1 MNTASSSGSGSL
13 PSNTVANPRGDLKEI
28 TTRSGI
34 SYDRPPIP
42 PPLSP
47 LPKVVEREPE
57 VTKNTVKP
65 STENIQPLVVQT
77 QAPIDEP
84 VVIPKPKPYIPY
96 PSRANKQKLCE
107 KHDNLASKFPW
118 PIWCN
123 ASIIVPLS
131 IWKKLSL
138 PELTPTQM
146 ILELAD
152 RSTTSPSG
160 IAEDVF
166 VKVGKFHFLADFVVV
181 DYVVDPRVPLILG
194 RPFLRTARALID
206 VYGEELTLRV
216 DDEAITFKVGQT
228 SRYSYNDVES
238 VNRIDVID
246 VSCEE
251 YAQEV
256 LGFSDSSTSGNPTPS
271 LDPILST
278 SFPSLTPFEG
288 GDFILEEIEAC
299 LTNDSI
305 PPGIDDA
312 DFDPEGDLLL
322 LEKLLNDDPSSPLPS
337 KELHFEDIKTIKS
350 SIDDP
355 PDFELKD
362 LPSHLE
368 YTFLKGTDKLPI
380 IISKELKDEVKTA
393 LLKVLKSHKRAI
405 AWKIFDIKGIDPS
418 FCTHK
423 ILMEDDFKPA
433 VQHQRRVNPKI
444 HKVSK
449 KEVVKLLDA
458 GLIYP
463 ISDSLWVSPVHC
475 VPKKGGM
482 NVVENED
489 NELIPTRL
497 VTGWRV
503 CIDYRKLND
512 ATRKD
517 HFPLPFMD
525 QMLERLA
532 GNEYYCFLD
541 GFSRYFQIPIDPQDQ
556 EKTTFTCPYGT
567 FAYRRMPF
575 GLCNAPGTFQRCTM
589 AIFHD
594 MIEETME
601 VFMDD
606 FSVFGDSFSSCLF
619 HLDKMLTRYEY
630 TNLVL
635 NWEKCHFMVKEGIV
649 LGHKISKSEIEVDK
663 AKVDVIAKLPH
674 PTSVKGVRSFLGHA
688 GFYRRFI
695 QDFSKIVRTMTH
707 LLEKETP
714 FIFSKECIEAF
725 NILKKKLTEAPILV
739 APDWD
744 LPFEIMCD
752 ASDYAVGAVLGQPVV
767 YAFEKFRPYL
777 VLSKTIVYTDH
788 SALKYLLAK
797 QDAKPRLLRWIL
809 LLQEFDVII
818 YDKKGAKN
826 LAADHLSRLE
836 NPHQGDLKKKEI
848 TETFPLETLGMIT
861 FHGDSNTPWFA
872 DIANYHAV
880 NFVVKGMSSQQKKK
894 FFKDV
899 KHYFWDDPYL
909 FKICAD
915 QVIRRCVHGQEAVDI
930 LMACHNRPTRGHH
943 GANYTAKKV
952 FDSSFYWPTIY
963 RDAHDMVKSCDSCQ
977 RQGKI
982 SQKDEMPQNE
992 IQVYEIF
999 DV

>member
-1 MNTASSSGSGSL
+1 MAALTNVVNAMLRHVKTSPSVTVKEISESCVTCRGPHPYYECLVADGSGSL
-13 PSNTVANPRGDLKEI
+13 TSNTVANPRGDLKAI

-34 SYDRPPIP
+34 SYNGPPIP
-42 PPLSP
+42 PPFSP

-57 VTKNTVKP
+57 VTKDTV
-65 STENIQPLVVQT
+65 QP
-77 QAPIDEP
+77 
-84 VVIPKPKPYIPY
+84 
-96 PSRANKQKLCE
+96 N
-107 KHDNLASKFPW
+107 
-118 PIWCN
+118 
-123 ASIIVPLS
+123 
-131 IWKKLSL
+131 
-138 PELTPTQM
+138 
-146 ILELAD
+146 

-160 IAEDVF
+160 IAEDVI
-166 VKVGKFHFLADFVVV
+166 VKVGKVSIF
-181 DYVVDPRVPLILG
+181 
-194 RPFLRTARALID
+194 RPTTSTTCALID

-216 DDEAITFKVGQT
+216 DDEAVTFKVGQT
-228 SRYSYNDVES
+228 SRYSYNNAKS
-238 VNRIDVID
+238 VNQIDVID
-246 VSCEE
+246 ISCEE

-256 LGFSDSSTSGNPTPS
+256 LRS
-271 LDPILST
+271 
-278 SFPSLTPFEG
+278 
-288 GDFILEEIEAC
+288 DFILEEIEVC

-305 PPGIDDA
+305 PLGIDDA

-322 LEKLLNDDPSSPLPS
+322 EGLLNDDPSSPLPP
-337 KELHFEDIKTIKS
+337 KKLHFEEIKTIKS
-350 SIDDP
+350 SNDDP
-355 PDFELKD
+355 LELELKD
-362 LPSHLE
+362 LLSHLE
-368 YTFLKGTDKLPI
+368 YAFLEGTDKLPV
-380 IISKELKDEVKTA
+380 IISKELKDEEKFTI
-393 LLKVLKSHKRAI
+393 LKVLKSHKRAI
-405 AWKIFDIKGIDPS
+405 AWKISNIKGIDPS

-433 VQHQRRVNPKI
+433 IQHQRRENSKFYEVI
-444 HKVSK
+444 K
-449 KEVVKLLDA
+449 KEVIKLLDA

-463 ISDSLWVSPVHC
+463 ISDSPWVSPVHC

-482 NVVENED
+482 TVVENED

-497 VTGWRV
+497 VTNWRV

-512 ATRKD
+512 STRKD

-532 GNEYYCFLD
+532 GNEYYYFLD
-541 GFSRYFQIPIDPQDQ
+541 GFSGYFQIPIHPQDQ

-567 FAYRRMPF
+567 FSYQRMPF
-575 GLCNAPGTFQRCTM
+575 SLCNAPGT
-589 AIFHD
+589 
-594 MIEETME
+594 
-601 VFMDD
+601 
-606 FSVFGDSFSSCLF
+606 DSFSSCLS
-619 HLDKMLTRYEY
+619 HLDKMLKRCED

-649 LGHKISKSEIEVDK
+649 LGHKISKSGIEVDK

-695 QDFSKIVRTMTH
+695 QDFSKIARPMTH

-752 ASDYAVGAVLGQPVV
+752 ASDYAVGAVLGQ
-767 YAFEKFRPYL
+767 R
-777 VLSKTIVYTDH
+777 
-788 SALKYLLAK
+788 
-797 QDAKPRLLRWIL
+797 
-809 LLQEFDVII
+809 
-818 YDKKGAKN
+818 AKN

-836 NPHQGDLKKKEI
+836 NPHQGDLEKKEI
-848 TETFPLETLGMIT
+848 IKTFPLETLGMIS
-861 FHGDSNTPWFA
+861 FHGDSNTSWFA
-872 DIANYHAV
+872 DIANYHAG
-880 NFVVKGMSSQQKKK
+880 NFVAKAMSSQQKKK

-899 KHYFWDDPYL
+899 KDYFWDDLYL
-909 FKICAD
+909 FRICAD

-930 LMACHNRPTRGHH
+930 LTACHNRPNGGHH

-982 SQKDEMPQNE
+982 SQKEEMPQNA
-992 IQVYEIF
+992 IQVCVIF
-999 DV
+999 DVWGIDFMGPFPSSRGNKYILVAVDYFFKWVKAKALPTNDARVVVKFLKSLFPDLALLML

>member
-1 MNTASSSGSGSL
+1 MKA
-13 PSNTVANPRGDLKEI
+13 I
-28 TTRSGI
+28 TTQSGI
-34 SYDRPPIP
+34 SCDGPPIL

-47 LPKVVEREPE
+47 LPKVVEREPR
-57 VTKNTVKP
+57 VTKDMVKP
-65 STENIQPLVVQT
+65 SIEDIQPLVVQT
-77 QAPIDEP
+77 QALIDQPI
-84 VVIPKPKPYIPY
+84 VVPKPKPSIPY
-96 PSRANKQKLCE
+96 PSRANKQKLRE
-107 KHDNLASKFPW
+107 KDDNLASKSVENLKELHLSSVRGFCSSYIW
-118 PIWCN
+118 PKCCFYIVECLALADLG
-123 ASIIVPLS
+123 ASINLMPLS

-138 PELTPTQM
+138 PELNPTRM

-160 IAEDVF
+160 IAEDIF
-166 VKVGKFHFLADFVVV
+166 VKVGKFHFPVDFVVV
-181 DYVVDPRVPLILG
+181 DYVVDPRVPLILE

-228 SRYSYNDVES
+228 SRYSYNNAKS

-246 VSCEE
+246 ISCEE

-256 LGFSDSSTSGNPTPS
+256 LGFLDSSTSGNPTLS

-278 SFPSLTPFEG
+278 SFPSHTPFEG

-305 PPGIDDA
+305 LPGIDNA
-312 DFDPEGDLLL
+312 DFDPEGVLLL
-322 LEKLLNDDPSSPLPS
+322 LEKLLNDDPSSPLPL
-337 KELHFEDIKTIKS
+337 KELNFEELKTIKS

-355 PDFELKD
+355 LELELKD

-368 YTFLKGTDKLPI
+368 YAFLEGTDKLPV
-380 IISKELKDEVKTA
+380 IISKELKDEEKAA

-405 AWKIFDIKGIDPS
+405 AWKISDIKGIDPR

-444 HKVSK
+444 HEVIK
-449 KEVVKLLDA
+449 KEVIKLLDA

-463 ISDSLWVSPVHC
+463 ISDSPWVSPVHC

-482 NVVENED
+482 TVVENED

-541 GFSRYFQIPIDPQDQ
+541 GFSGYFQIPIDPQDQ

-575 GLCNAPGTFQRCTM
+575 GLCNAPGTFQRCMM

-606 FSVFGDSFSSCLF
+606 FSVFGDSFSSCLS
-619 HLDKMLTRYEY
+619 HLDKMLKRCED

-649 LGHKISKSEIEVDK
+649 LGHKISKSGIEVDK

-688 GFYRRFI
+688 GFYHRFI
-695 QDFSKIVRTMTH
+695 QDFSKIARPMTH

-752 ASDYAVGAVLGQPVV
+752 ASDYAVGAVLGQRKTKHFQPIHYASKTMTDAQAHYTTMEKELLAMV
-767 YAFEKFRPYL
+767 YAFEKFWPYL

-788 SALKYLLAK
+788 SALKYLLDK
-797 QDAKPRLLRWIL
+797 QDAKLRLLWWI
-809 LLQEFDVII
+809 
-818 YDKKGAKN
+818 
-826 LAADHLSRLE
+826 S
-836 NPHQGDLKKKEI
+836 
-848 TETFPLETLGMIT
+848 T
-861 FHGDSNTPWFA
+861 
-872 DIANYHAV
+872 
-880 NFVVKGMSSQQKKK
+880 
-894 FFKDV
+894 
-899 KHYFWDDPYL
+899 
-909 FKICAD
+909 
-915 QVIRRCVHGQEAVDI
+915 
-930 LMACHNRPTRGHH
+930 
-943 GANYTAKKV
+943 
-952 FDSSFYWPTIY
+952 
-963 RDAHDMVKSCDSCQ
+963 
-977 RQGKI
+977 
-982 SQKDEMPQNE
+982 
-992 IQVYEIF
+992 
-999 DV
+999 